1 MWFLTESVRWGFLP
15 TKTLADENTLIDK
28 VNREDIWKKAAK
40 LAGVADADIP
50 KSTSRGIEKFFDG
63 KEFTP
68 KNPEAYLKSL
78 AIKKV

>member
-1 MWFLTESVRWGFLP
+1 VVHYRKRALGFP
-15 TKTLADENTLIDK
+15 ADKNLGRQKTLIDK
-28 VNREDIWKKAAK
+28 VNREDLWKAAAK

-63 KEFTP
+63 KEFNP
-68 KNPEAYLKSL
+68 ENPEAYLKSL